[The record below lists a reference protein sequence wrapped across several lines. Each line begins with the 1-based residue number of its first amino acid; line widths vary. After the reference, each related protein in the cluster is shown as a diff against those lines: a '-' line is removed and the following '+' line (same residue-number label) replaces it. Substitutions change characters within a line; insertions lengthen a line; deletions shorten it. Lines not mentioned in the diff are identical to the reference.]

1 MIVRK
6 IDFWHRTS
14 FQLCLFSPRTIVFF
28 CAYWQGALERRKQRV
43 LFSSPC
49 FLVRGKFLSIVFVC
63 LFLLETLQSPLL
75 YSSKAAL
82 SPDQYIFSFT
92 HTSFFT
98 FSDFQFSS
106 WVKQFSASNAVFA
119 SDARGF
125 SLCLICNRIC
135 MQPRGAN
142 ASDTIA
148 LLHRSVLDY
157 FVLLEY
163 SPDYLSFTLQ
173 NGTSIELNSSE
184 INNLTQSPRLSR
196 VYDNARVSNFAI
208 TP

>member
-1 MIVRK
+1 MHVALLPFSFFIAIFISSLSRK
-6 IDFWHRTS
+6 RI
-14 FQLCLFSPRTIVFF
+14 
-28 CAYWQGALERRKQRV
+28 
-43 LFSSPC
+43 
-49 FLVRGKFLSIVFVC
+49 GKFLSIVFVC
-63 LFLLETLQSPLL
+63 LFLLETLQVPILC
-75 YSSKAAL
+75 SSKAAL

-92 HTSFFT
+92 HTSSYFT
-98 FSDFQFSS
+98 LSDFQFSS
-106 WVKQFSASNAVFA
+106 WVKQFTASNAVFA

-148 LLHRSVLDY
+148 LLHRSILDY
-157 FVLLEY
+157 FVFLAY

-173 NGTSIELNSSE
+173 NVTSIELNSTE
-184 INNLTQSPRLSR
+184 INNLTNSPRLNR
-196 VYDNARVSNFAI
+196 IYDNARVSNFAI